1 MATISLGQFE
11 RDHGINRGTVQKQ
24 ALAMGFSTSD
34 GLNDEA
40 LQALQAYYKV
50 GPFAPKATAQQPEA
64 TGSEVVRRVEV
75 QGSLAGRKAPEMSVY
90 TFNVP
95 GVLAESFEDPLALAS
110 QFLEFGD
117 QLLTEMD
124 NTIGALHK
132 RAADT
137 QLAAQLIKSKTNAIA
152 AKQRQS
158 DIQAAVSTAFI
169 ERDMAEIK
177 RQAGV

>member
-1 MATISLGQFE
+1 MAAMTLGEFE
-11 RDHGINRGTVQKQ
+11 RQYGVNRGTVQKRAQ
-24 ALAMGFSTSD
+24 DMGFKTSD
-34 GLNDEA
+34 GLGESAVDA
-40 LQALQAYYKV
+40 LQSYYKV
-50 GPFAPKATAQQPEA
+50 GPYAPKATAQQPEA
-64 TGSEVVRRVEV
+64 TGSEVVKRVEV
-75 QGSLAGRKAPEMSVY
+75 AGSLSGRKAPEMSVY

-117 QLLTEMD
+117 QLLSEMD
-124 NTIGALHK
+124 NTIGALQK

-158 DIQAAVSTAFI
+158 EIESAVATAFI
-169 ERDMAEIK
+169 QRDMAEIQ